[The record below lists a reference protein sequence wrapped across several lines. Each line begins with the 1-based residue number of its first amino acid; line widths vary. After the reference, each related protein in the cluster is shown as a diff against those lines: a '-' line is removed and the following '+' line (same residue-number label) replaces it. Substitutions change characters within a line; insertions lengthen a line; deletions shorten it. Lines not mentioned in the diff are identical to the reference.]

1 MQWTEANAEKRLEEL
16 KLDDMPIMAF
26 QPKKVSVGSDWF
38 PKYKKE
44 CHKFVRSLTDSVE
57 ELAMMN
63 LSRDEFMNLLMA
75 QEIPDNLSIRFRIPL
90 VWGGE
95 ISVDNM
101 FMCFT
106 FPYTQNL
113 DRFIIE
119 QASNETVWLPNPA
132 RKIYLPIHSTI
143 SGNGGNAVPDRLN
156 QIAAT
161 VMASRRQAS

>member
-1 MQWTEANAEKRLEEL
+1 MQWTEAIAQKRLDEL
-16 KLDDMPIMAF
+16 KLDDMPLIEVH
-26 QPKKVSVGSDWF
+26 PKKVSVEPGWF

-44 CHKFVRSLTDSVE
+44 CHKFVRSMTDCVE
-57 ELAMMN
+57 ELAMIN
-63 LSRDEFMNLLMA
+63 LDREEFMNLLMA
-75 QEIPDNLSIRFRIPL
+75 RSIPDNLSIRFRVPL

-95 ISVDNM
+95 LSADNM

-106 FPYTQNL
+106 FPHSQNL

-119 QASNETVWLPNPA
+119 QSNNETIWLPNPV
-132 RKIYLPIHSTI
+132 RKFYLPIHSTI
-143 SGNGGNAVPDRLN
+143 SGNGGNGVPDRLN